1 METHVAYEIKA
12 EPLGRQYLG
21 KWSLTL
27 VRQIFSGPMLTVQ
40 PLYFNRLFDSA
51 EKAEDHGRRWISILG

>member
-1 METHVAYEIKA
+1 MEIHVTYKIKP

-27 VRQIFSGPMLTVQ
+27 IRQIFSGPMLTEQ
-40 PLYFNRLFDSA
+40 PLYFNQLFDRA
-51 EKAEDHGRRWISILG
+51 EKAEDYGRRWVSILA